1 MLNPA
6 VVVEVDDDY
15 EGEDEDDEC
24 HPQPYWQYTED
35 VLCVPPL
42 ALLDYRLNNISFG
55 GRDDM

>member
-6 VVVEVDDDY
+6 VVVVVDDDY
-15 EGEDEDDEC
+15 EEEEDDEC
-24 HPQPYWQYTED
+24 LPQPYWQYTED
-35 VLCVPPL
+35 VLCVPPR